1 MQANSISRTPEF
13 YHGMAKKLNSD
24 KKLSNF
30 LTKCEPRD
38 HHYHKFETT
47 NSKGRAEEEESSSPL
62 RSRGAM
68 ECDEMEAVAEAID
81 YAALE
86 SFRTLTTNSQGCVA
100 RVGECV

>member
-1 MQANSISRTPEF
+1 MRTARPSF
-13 YHGMAKKLNSD
+13 
-24 KKLSNF
+24 
-30 LTKCEPRD
+30 C
-38 HHYHKFETT
+38 HKFETT
-47 NSKGRAEEEESSSPL
+47 NSKGRAEEEEEEESSSPL

-86 SFRTLTTNSQGCVA
+86 SFRTFTTNSQGCFG